1 MHNDNKIYI
10 KVFVKYNNV
19 SLKNVLKF
27 GIIFAKGVIITKK
40 NVIKFFISTL
50 IYFFNSFII
59 VYVNVCKGKDI
70 PIFNNS
76 YISIHTL
83 SGIIITICTF
93 ILVYMTVTLK
103 KAGFIF
109 SLVCSMSFFI
119 FTIFVAIYTYNY
131 QLIAGSSQYALALV
145 TVCLIHFFMHRND
158 KFQKNLY
165 DIAYY
170 DSLTEIPNRQ
180 FFNEFV
186 DKQTSCTDVTKFAL
200 IFADFDNFKK
210 INDTLGHKT
219 GDQIIKKVVKIWL
232 AELKKDDKLFR
243 IGGDEF
249 AIVINNFKDNN
260 ELIERINSLS
270 RSIEN
275 NIDVNDSNVFLS
287 VSFGIS
293 IYPDD
298 ATETA
303 SLMKYADIAM
313 YNAKYDDSVI
323 CCFFDEEMY
332 MARKRNVEVER
343 ILRTALRENGF
354 SLVFQPQYYINP
366 KLLRGFECLLRLKDP
381 ANASIGPA
389 EFIPIAEKSGLIIEI
404 DKWVLQNSM
413 ITFKPLLD
421 KDPNLLLTI
430 NISVPHLIHPDFISD
445 VTDIIEKT
453 NFPPK
458 NLEFEIT
465 ETVLIESIAKAA
477 DIIVKI
483 KEMGIAIAL
492 DDFGTGYASLRYLT
506 KLPIDIL
513 KVDKCFTD
521 ILVDEQSRTNFIE
534 AIISMGHVLNF
545 QIVSEGVE
553 LQEQLDILKSLK
565 CDCIQGYIWGRPS
578 SIIDASKLVN
588 AINLIHN

>member
-1 MHNDNKIYI
+1 M
-10 KVFVKYNNV
+10 
-19 SLKNVLKF
+19 KNVLIF
-27 GIIFAKGVIITKK
+27 SIIFTKGVIITKK
-40 NVIKFFISTL
+40 NVIKFIIFAF
-50 IYFFNSFII
+50 IYFFNSFLV
-59 VYVNVCKGKDI
+59 VYVNVCNIDVITISK
-70 PIFNNS
+70 NS
-76 YISIHTL
+76 HLSVQTL
-83 SGIIITICTF
+83 SGILITVCTL
-93 ILVYMTVTLK
+93 ILVYMTVALK
-103 KAGFIF
+103 KPGFIF
-109 SLVCSMSFFI
+109 SLICSMSFLINSIFI
-119 FTIFVAIYTYNY
+119 ALFTENY
-131 QLIAGSSQYALALV
+131 QSLVGSSQYVLAFV
-145 TVCLIHFFMHRND
+145 TVCLIYIFIHKNE
-158 KFQKNLY
+158 KFQKTLY

-170 DSLTEIPNRQ
+170 DSLTQIPNRQ
-180 FFNEFV
+180 FFNEFI
-186 DKQTSCTDVTKFAL
+186 DKQTASTDVDKFAL

-219 GDQIIKKVVKIWL
+219 GDQIIKKVVNKWL
-232 AELKKDDKLFR
+232 AELTENEKLFR

-249 AIVINNFKDNN
+249 AIVINDFKDND
-260 ELIERINSLS
+260 ELIERIKNLS
-270 RSIEN
+270 HSIKN
-275 NIDVNDSNVFLS
+275 NIIVNDSNVFLS

-313 YNAKYDDSVI
+313 YNAKYDDSI
-323 CCFFDEEMY
+323 IYCFFDEEMY
-332 MARKRNVEVER
+332 MAKKRNVEVER
-343 ILRTALRENGF
+343 VLRTALSENGF

-366 KLLRGFECLLRLKDP
+366 KSLRGFECLLRLKDSSV
-381 ANASIGPA
+381 ANIGPA

-404 DKWVLQNSM
+404 DKWVLHNSM
-413 ITFKPLLD
+413 TTFKPLLD
-421 KDPNLLLTI
+421 KNPDLLLTI

-445 VTDIIEKT
+445 VTEIIEKT
-453 NFPPK
+453 DFPPK

-465 ETVLIESIAKAA
+465 ETVLIESISKAA
-477 DIIVKI
+477 DIIVKV

-553 LQEQLDILKSLK
+553 LQEQLDILKALN

-578 SIIDASKLVN
+578 SIIDASKIVDEVELV
-588 AINLIHN
+588 HN

>member
-1 MHNDNKIYI
+1 M
-10 KVFVKYNNV
+10 
-19 SLKNVLKF
+19 KNVLIF
-27 GIIFAKGVIITKK
+27 GIIFSKGVIITKK
-40 NVIKFFISTL
+40 NFIKFIICAF
-50 IYFFNSFII
+50 IYFFNSFLV
-59 VYVNVCKGKDI
+59 VYVNVCSID
-70 PIFNNS
+70 N
-76 YISIHTL
+76 ISIFKNKNLPIQPL
-83 SGIIITICTF
+83 SGILITVCTLV
-93 ILVYMTVTLK
+93 LVYMTVSLK
-103 KAGFIF
+103 KPGFIF
-109 SLVCSMSFFI
+109 SLVCSISFLIYSIFI
-119 FTIFVAIYTYNY
+119 ALFTQKY
-131 QLIAGSSQYALALV
+131 QSLVGLSQYVLAFV
-145 TVCLIHFFMHRND
+145 TVCLIYIFIHKNE

-170 DSLTEIPNRQ
+170 DSLTQIPNRQ
-180 FFNEFV
+180 FFNEFI
-186 DKQTSCTDVTKFAL
+186 DRQTTSTDVKKFAL

-219 GDQIIKKVVKIWL
+219 GDQILKKVVNIWL
-232 AELKKDDKLFR
+232 AELTDNEKMFR

-249 AIVINNFKDNN
+249 AIIINDFKDNN
-260 ELIERINSLS
+260 ELIKRINILS

-275 NIDVNDSNVFLS
+275 SIDVNDSTVFLS
-287 VSFGIS
+287 ISFGIS

-313 YNAKYDDSVI
+313 YNAKYDDSI
-323 CCFFDEEMY
+323 TCCFFNEEMY

-343 ILRTALRENGF
+343 ILRMALSENGF

-366 KLLRGFECLLRLKDP
+366 KSLRGFECLLRLKDSSV
-381 ANASIGPA
+381 ANIGPA

-413 ITFKPLLD
+413 MTFKPLLD

-445 VTDIIEKT
+445 VANIIEKT
-453 NFPPK
+453 DFPPK

-465 ETVLIESIAKAA
+465 ETVLIESISKAA

-553 LQEQLDILKSLK
+553 LQEQLDILKSLN

-588 AINLIHN
+588 QVELIHN

>member
-1 MHNDNKIYI
+1 M
-10 KVFVKYNNV
+10 
-19 SLKNVLKF
+19 KNVLIF
-27 GIIFAKGVIITKK
+27 GIIFSKGVIITKK
-40 NVIKFFISTL
+40 NVIKFIICAF
-50 IYFFNSFII
+50 IYFFNSFLV
-59 VYVNVCKGKDI
+59 VYVNVCSID
-70 PIFNNS
+70 N
-76 YISIHTL
+76 ISIFKNKILPIQPL
-83 SGIIITICTF
+83 SGILITVCTLV
-93 ILVYMTVTLK
+93 LVYMTVSLK
-103 KAGFIF
+103 KPGFIF
-109 SLVCSMSFFI
+109 SLVCSISFLIFSIFI
-119 FTIFVAIYTYNY
+119 ALFTQKY
-131 QLIAGSSQYALALV
+131 QSLVGLSQYVLAFV
-145 TVCLIHFFMHRND
+145 TVCLIYIFIHKNE

-170 DSLTEIPNRQ
+170 DSLTQIPNRQ
-180 FFNEFV
+180 FFNEFI
-186 DKQTSCTDVTKFAL
+186 DRQTTSTDVKKFAL

-219 GDQIIKKVVKIWL
+219 GDQILKKVVNIWL
-232 AELKKDDKLFR
+232 AELTNNEKMFR

-249 AIVINNFKDNN
+249 AIIINDFKDNN
-260 ELIERINSLS
+260 ELIKRINILS

-275 NIDVNDSNVFLS
+275 SIDVNDSTVFLS
-287 VSFGIS
+287 ISFGIS

-313 YNAKYDDSVI
+313 YNAKYDDSI
-323 CCFFDEEMY
+323 TCCFFNEEMY

-343 ILRTALRENGF
+343 ILRMALSENGF

-366 KLLRGFECLLRLKDP
+366 KSLRGFECLLRLKDSSV
-381 ANASIGPA
+381 ANIGPA

-413 ITFKPLLD
+413 MTFKPLLD

-445 VTDIIEKT
+445 VANIIEKT
-453 NFPPK
+453 DFPPK

-465 ETVLIESIAKAA
+465 ETVLIESISKAA

-553 LQEQLDILKSLK
+553 LQEQLDILKSLN

-588 AINLIHN
+588 QVELIHN

>member
-1 MHNDNKIYI
+1 M
-10 KVFVKYNNV
+10 
-19 SLKNVLKF
+19 KNVLIF
-27 GIIFAKGVIITKK
+27 GIIFSKGVIITKK
-40 NVIKFFISTL
+40 NVIKFIICAF
-50 IYFFNSFII
+50 IYFFNSFLV
-59 VYVNVCKGKDI
+59 VYVNVCSID
-70 PIFNNS
+70 N
-76 YISIHTL
+76 ISIFKNKNLPIQPL
-83 SGIIITICTF
+83 SGILITVCTLV
-93 ILVYMTVTLK
+93 LVYMTVSLK
-103 KAGFIF
+103 KPGFIF
-109 SLVCSMSFFI
+109 SLVCSISFLIFSIFI
-119 FTIFVAIYTYNY
+119 ALFTQKY
-131 QLIAGSSQYALALV
+131 QSLVGLSQYVLAFV
-145 TVCLIHFFMHRND
+145 TVCLIYIFIHKNE

-170 DSLTEIPNRQ
+170 DSLTQIPNRQ
-180 FFNEFV
+180 FFNEFI
-186 DKQTSCTDVTKFAL
+186 DRQTTSTDVNKFAL

-219 GDQIIKKVVKIWL
+219 GDQILKKVVNIWL
-232 AELKKDDKLFR
+232 AELTNNEKMFR

-249 AIVINNFKDNN
+249 AIIINDFKDNN
-260 ELIERINSLS
+260 ELIKRINILS

-287 VSFGIS
+287 ISFGIS

-313 YNAKYDDSVI
+313 YNAKYDDSI
-323 CCFFDEEMY
+323 TCCFFNEEMY

-343 ILRTALRENGF
+343 ILRMALSENGF

-366 KLLRGFECLLRLKDP
+366 KSLRGFECLLRLKDSSV
-381 ANASIGPA
+381 ANIGPA

-445 VTDIIEKT
+445 VANIIEKT
-453 NFPPK
+453 DFPPK

-465 ETVLIESIAKAA
+465 ETVLIESITKAA

-588 AINLIHN
+588 QVELIHN

>member
-1 MHNDNKIYI
+1 M
-10 KVFVKYNNV
+10 
-19 SLKNVLKF
+19 KNVLIF
-27 GIIFAKGVIITKK
+27 GIIFSKGVIITKK
-40 NVIKFFISTL
+40 NVIKFIICAS
-50 IYFFNSFII
+50 IYFFNSFLV
-59 VYVNVCKGKDI
+59 VYVNVCSVDD
-70 PIFNNS
+70 
-76 YISIHTL
+76 ISIFKKTLLPIQTL
-83 SGIIITICTF
+83 SGILITVCTLV
-93 ILVYMTVTLK
+93 LVYMTVSLK
-103 KAGFIF
+103 KPGFIF
-109 SLVCSMSFFI
+109 SLVCSISFLFYSTFI
-119 FTIFVAIYTYNY
+119 ALFTQKY
-131 QLIAGSSQYALALV
+131 QSLVGLSQYVLAFV
-145 TVCLIHFFMHRND
+145 TVCLIYIFIHKNE

-170 DSLTEIPNRQ
+170 DSLTQIPNRQ
-180 FFNEFV
+180 FFNEFI
-186 DKQTSCTDVTKFAL
+186 DKQTTSSDVNKFAL

-219 GDQIIKKVVKIWL
+219 GDQILKKVVNKWL
-232 AELKKDDKLFR
+232 AELANNEKMFR

-249 AIVINNFKDNN
+249 AIVINDFKDNV
-260 ELIERINSLS
+260 ELITRIKSLS

-275 NIDVNDSNVFLS
+275 NIDVNDGNVFLS
-287 VSFGIS
+287 ASFGIS

-313 YNAKYDDSVI
+313 YNAKYDDSSI

-343 ILRTALRENGF
+343 ILRTALSENGF

-366 KLLRGFECLLRLKDP
+366 KSLRGFECLLRLKDS
-381 ANASIGPA
+381 ANANIGPA

-445 VTDIIEKT
+445 VADIIEKT
-453 NFPPK
+453 DFPPK

-477 DIIVKI
+477 DIIIKV

-553 LQEQLDILKSLK
+553 LQEQLDILKSLN

-578 SIIDASKLVN
+578 SIIDASKLVDKVDE
-588 AINLIHN
+588 IELIHN